1 MVSTS
6 ILKVVICQKPS
17 RLFLHHGP
25 SAFFTRKSFL
35 CKPSVPDSSVRF
47 LCTRDSNFSPNG
59 KWTDRKH
66 DGKTKNTVRQKGEE
80 MWDGVGQ
87 GWRTRKSSP
96 RSVFSAGNSK
106 RTAEWLRRKSPLQDK
121 EDQWEQPAPRSNTAG
136 HLLLTFLT
144 FLCIVSCLNALFHS

>member
-6 ILKVVICQKPS
+6 ILKFVICQKPS
-17 RLFLHHGP
+17 RFFFHHGP

-47 LCTRDSNFSPNG
+47 LCTRDSNFCPSG

-66 DGKTKNTVRQKGEE
+66 DGQNKNTVRQKGEG

-87 GWRTRKSSP
+87 GRRMRDSSS

-106 RTAEWLRRKSPLQDK
+106 RTAEWLRKKSPLQDK
-121 EDQWEQPAPRSNTAG
+121 GDRWKQPAPGSNTAG
-136 HLLLTFLT
+136 HLLLTVLT
-144 FLCIVSCLNALFHS
+144 FLCII